1 MGNHQIDQLKDEIAG
16 KENMLAKTTL
26 DFTKIQKEKIS
37 LTAEIDQMKKRQED
51 SRLQLNDME
60 KETGRLHVIIREADA
75 DRKRQQKELDQVI
88 TERDILGTQ
97 LVRRNDELALLYEKI
112 KLQQAT
118 MKKGE
123 LQYTSRMDDIRVLK
137 LEIRKLHREKTIL
150 NKHVSSVDELR
161 KEIFHTQ
168 RELLRER
175 TKCRALAEEL
185 ENPMN
190 VHRWRKLEGSDPESY
205 ELIQKVQ
212 ALQKRLIEKTED
224 IVIKEMQVQEK
235 EKMYIELRQILA
247 RQPGPELTEQLSEYK
262 RAIRQKVK
270 QLKTLTAELNMA
282 ESAQQ
287 AQDMD
292 IQRLANEL
300 QDIKTKYLL
309 LKKKE
314 RSHER
319 LDSRP

>member
-1 MGNHQIDQLKDEIAG
+1 
-16 KENMLAKTTL
+16 
-26 DFTKIQKEKIS
+26 
-37 LTAEIDQMKKRQED
+37 MK
-51 SRLQLNDME
+51 
-60 KETGRLHVIIREADA
+60 
-75 DRKRQQKELDQVI
+75 
-88 TERDILGTQ
+88 
-97 LVRRNDELALLYEKI
+97 KI

-175 TKCRALAEEL
+175 TKARALAEEL

-190 VHRWRKLEGSDPESY
+190 VHRWRKLEGSDPASY

-212 ALQKRLIEKTED
+212 ALQKRLIEKTEE
-224 IVIKEMQVQEK
+224 IVVKEMAVQEK

-262 RAIRQKVK
+262 RSIKQKVK
-270 QLKTLTAELNMA
+270 QMKRLTAELNMA

-300 QDIKTKYLL
+300 QEIKQKYLQA
-309 LKKKE
+309 KKRE
-314 RSHER
+314 RVNEER
-319 LDSRP
+319 EFQNRPKIQPNVVDGPRFTGGGFNLSKVAA